1 VRLLRRGDFALLV
14 AGSSLNAIGS
24 WATIIAV
31 WGYAAYRF
39 HAGSGEIAVLGLAWS
54 APGALLGPIAGV
66 PIDRLGPRRVLI
78 ASDLLGVVASLSMAA
93 AGRFSTLVALA
104 FVSGAVQAFGQ
115 PAAMSLPARIV
126 DDTDL
131 LAANAFLGAAE
142 QSAIVFGPL
151 VAAVA
156 ISAWG
161 IRAPFLFDAA
171 TFVAG
176 ALAVAPVH
184 LHPVP
189 PLVRRS
195 AAVELREGLGL
206 ARSIRDVR
214 RTLALAGAV
223 FFTWGAFF
231 VLEPLYVRD
240 VLHRSAALLGLF
252 QTVFGVGLVATTL
265 MLPSLGD
272 RVASLRW
279 LSVSVALSGLAAAA
293 YVGTRSV
300 FVAFG
305 GVFLWGVDVAFFL
318 PPMQTLLQRAT
329 PVEAHGRVL
338 GLASTLEA
346 WGGLVAIPLTGLVV
360 ASIGVSATGIAV
372 GAIAVAAGLGGVL
385 RSRRVP
391 PVAGQ
396 GTQAGPDREIAV
408 ARPAPGNVAT

>member
-1 VRLLRRGDFALLV
+1 
-14 AGSSLNAIGS
+14 
-24 WATIIAV
+24 
-31 WGYAAYRF
+31 
-39 HAGSGEIAVLGLAWS
+39 
-54 APGALLGPIAGV
+54 
-66 PIDRLGPRRVLI
+66 
-78 ASDLLGVVASLSMAA
+78 M
-93 AGRFSTLVALA
+93 
-104 FVSGAVQAFGQ
+104 QAFGQ

-126 DDTDL
+126 GDDDL

-176 ALAVAPVH
+176 AVAVAPVH
-184 LHPVP
+184 LRPVAT
-189 PLVRRS
+189 VRLDAGPVATRS
-195 AAVELREGLGL
+195 ARVELREGLVL

-214 RTLALAGAV
+214 RALALAGAV

-265 MLPSLGD
+265 MLPALGD
-272 RVASLRW
+272 RVASLRV
-279 LSVSVALSGLAAAA
+279 LSLSVALSGLAAAT

-300 FVAFG
+300 FVAFV

-318 PPMQTLLQRAT
+318 PPMQTVLQRAT

-346 WGGLVAIPLTGLVV
+346 WGSLIAIPLTGLVV
-360 ASIGVSATGIAV
+360 ASIGVSRTGAVV
-372 GAIAVAAGLGGVL
+372 GAVAVAA
-385 RSRRVP
+385 RSRRSRSHP
-391 PVAGQ
+391 PFAGLGEPVEWRSVGQ
-396 GTQAGPDREIAV
+396 PSGAV
-408 ARPAPGNVAT
+408 GRPSGAVGRPSGRR

>member
-1 VRLLRRGDFALLV
+1 MRLLRRGDFALLV

-54 APGALLGPIAGV
+54 APGALLSPIAGV
-66 PIDRLGPRRVLI
+66 PIDRIGPRRVLI
-78 ASDLLGVVASLSMAA
+78 LSDLVGVMASLSMAA

-115 PAAMSLPARIV
+115 PAAMSLPARV
-126 DDTDL
+126 VEDADL
-131 LAANAFLGAAE
+131 LAANALLGAAE

-156 ISAWG
+156 IGAWG

-176 ALAVAPVH
+176 ALAVAPVR
-184 LHPVP
+184 LHPVAP
-189 PLVRRS
+189 VVRR
-195 AAVELREGLGL
+195 AARVELREGLGL

-252 QTVFGVGLVATTL
+252 QTAFGIGLVGATLTL
-265 MLPSLGD
+265 PALGD
-272 RVASLRW
+272 RVASLRV
-279 LSVSVALSGLAAAA
+279 LSLSVALSGLAAAT
-293 YVGTRSV
+293 YVGTPSV
-300 FVAFG
+300 FVAFV

-318 PPMQTLLQRAT
+318 PPMQTVLQRAT

-338 GLASTLEA
+338 GLASTLES
-346 WGGLVAIPLTGLVV
+346 WGSLLAIPLTGLVV
-360 ASIGVSATGIAV
+360 ASIGVSRTGALV
-372 GAIAVAAGLGGVL
+372 GAIAIAAGIGGVV
-385 RSRRVP
+385 RSRRTRVP
-391 PVAGQ
+391 AG
-396 GTQAGPDREIAV
+396 
-408 ARPAPGNVAT
+408 APSTVG